1 MHRSLRVKKVNKT
14 IGLLRK
20 LQNNLL
26 WAPLLAVYKLF
37 IKPHL
42 DYDDILY
49 DQTLNNF
56 FHEKLESIE
65 DNGVIAITVAK
76 RGNSREKPYQEL
88 GFESLQQRRWY
99 RKLCLNFQKNQ
110 SPFDLKLT
118 AWQAYMTK
126 HKTSISCF
134 NVKHDYFKNPFFPST
149 IIDELT

>member
-65 DNGVIAITVAK
+65 YNGVIAITVAK
-76 RGNSREKPYQEL
+76 RGNSRENLIKNSALNPYSNDD
-88 GFESLQQRRWY
+88 GTG
-99 RKLCLNFQKNQ
+99 NF
-110 SPFDLKLT
+110 
-118 AWQAYMTK
+118 A
-126 HKTSISCF
+126 
-134 NVKHDYFKNPFFPST
+134 
-149 IIDELT
+149 